1 MKTYAK
7 LIPLVQNPGSI
18 KTSKDLDLD
27 EASKNLVKGLAH
39 GREQGSFEMH
49 VLDDDSVV
57 PFRIELNMGKP
68 VLSRQSGALSN
79 FMLRAS
85 RATAAEMAK
94 GELSPVDAYLAG
106 RLEVHGDLEFGK
118 RLYARLAAKGGLK
131 EF

>member
-7 LIPLVQNPGSI
+7 LVPLVRNPSSI
-18 KTSKDLDLD
+18 KTPKDLNLD
-27 EASKNLVKGLAH
+27 EASKNLVKGLAQ
-39 GREQGSFEMH
+39 GREEGSFEMH
-49 VLDDDSVV
+49 VLDGDSVT
-57 PFRIELNMGKP
+57 PFRVELNAGKP
-68 VLSRQSGALSN
+68 VLTRRSGAHPN

-85 RATAAEMAK
+85 RATVAEMAK
-94 GELSPVDAYLAG
+94 GELSPADAYLAG